1 MNVTLG
7 ELFHITSGG
16 TPLKSCKEY
25 YGGNIPWVK
34 TGDLKEMYLQS
45 VDGSI
50 TELGLQKSAAR
61 MYKPGTVLLA
71 MYGATIG
78 AASIL
83 RISAT
88 TNQACAAFIKNEKI
102 LPEYLYYFLSS
113 RRSNFIHDGVGGA
126 QPNISI
132 GYLKQVPIDLPN
144 ISRQKEITDILGRV
158 SILIKNNKCILAK
171 LDALAKARFI
181 EMFGDINLKD
191 NSWGTK
197 RFEDIC
203 EGIGDGL
210 HGTPKYDPNGRI
222 PFINGNNLDGRII
235 QTPSTKY
242 VNENEYNRLYIHLSD
257 NAILMSINGTL
268 GKLAY
273 YNGEKVCLG
282 KSAAYFNIQPCYN
295 RVFVHELMRTD
306 HFQDYLENNS
316 TQSTIKN
323 VGLKALRDYQII
335 LPPIALQNQ
344 FAAFVQQVDKSK
356 SVLQKLLE
364 KQELLRAA
372 LMQEYF
378 G

>member
-181 EMFGDINLKD
+181 EMFGDPLSNPLRLPMTTIGNVCDFEGGSQPPRKEFIFQPQEGYIRLIQIRDYKTD
-191 NSWGTK
+191 EYITYAPKEKCK
-197 RFEDIC
+197 RFCTTNDIMIGRYGPPIFQILQGI
-203 EGIGDGL
+203 EGAYNVALMKAIP
-210 HGTPKYDPNGRI
+210 HGIDKEFMR
-222 PFINGNNLDGRII
+222 
-235 QTPSTKY
+235 
-242 VNENEYNRLYIHLSD
+242 
-257 NAILMSINGTL
+257 
-268 GKLAY
+268 
-273 YNGEKVCLG
+273 
-282 KSAAYFNIQPCYN
+282 AYFK
-295 RVFVHELMRTD
+295 REELLHHLE
-306 HFQDYLENNS
+306 HFQQRTAGQAGIEMS
-316 TQSTIKN
+316 E
-323 VGLKALRDYQII
+323 LRAYPCP
-335 LPPIALQNQ
+335 LPPIKQQKAYVN
-344 FAAFVQQVDKSK
+344 FVQQVDKAK